1 MILLATAL
9 IQNKALC
16 LHRISNFEP
25 HLSDCVVL
33 AFWTLV
39 IDELVFFVD
48 LLDVSGEYE
57 FVDESH
63 FAVGTNMLAFRRV
76 VHHRRNLN
84 LSVAVTS
91 QIKLTCKQKNQTRR
105 ILGKMR
111 KDVGVAKECLI

>member
-1 MILLATAL
+1 MVATSL

-48 LLDVSGEYE
+48 LLDVSGENE

-63 FAVGTNMLAFRRV
+63 FAVGANVFALRWV

-84 LSVAVTS
+84 LSVTVTR
-91 QIKLTCKQKNQTRR
+91 QIKLT
-105 ILGKMR
+105 
-111 KDVGVAKECLI
+111 